1 MIDPNRIADIFM
13 AVVLVLMAA
22 INMHTYIRKGRY
34 KESGGNIISTCTGS
48 VNGLGVYEEYF
59 IF

>member
-34 KESGGNIISTCTGS
+34 KESGWLSLAAAILAIISAIWIWFK
-48 VNGLGVYEEYF
+48 Y
-59 IF
+59 

>member
-22 INMHTYIRKGRY
+22 INMHTYHGDEIY
-34 KESGGNIISTCTGS
+34 FVEKEN
-48 VNGLGVYEEYF
+48 
-59 IF
+59 

>member
-34 KESGGNIISTCTGS
+34 KESGWLSLAAAILAIISATWIWFT
-48 VNGLGVYEEYF
+48 Y
-59 IF
+59 

>member
-22 INMHTYIRKGRY
+22 INMHTYLQLLYHGY
-34 KESGGNIISTCTGS
+34 
-48 VNGLGVYEEYF
+48 L
-59 IF
+59 

>member
-22 INMHTYIRKGRY
+22 INMHTYIRKGQ
-34 KESGGNIISTCTGS
+34 KDDAS
-48 VNGLGVYEEYF
+48 
-59 IF
+59 

>member
-22 INMHTYIRKGRY
+22 INMYEMMAKEMAISLHCPNYIDISRLRPEKGQ
-34 KESGGNIISTCTGS
+34 KDDAS
-48 VNGLGVYEEYF
+48 
-59 IF
+59 